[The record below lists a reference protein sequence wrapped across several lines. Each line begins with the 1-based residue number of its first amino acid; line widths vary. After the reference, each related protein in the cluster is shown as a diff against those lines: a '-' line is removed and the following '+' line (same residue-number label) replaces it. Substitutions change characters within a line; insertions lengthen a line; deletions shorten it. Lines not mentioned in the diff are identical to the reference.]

1 MRDRLLALLALLLLC
16 AVLLD
21 WLFPLPPSLFP
32 PFSKVVYFR
41 DGRVARVFLTPDDK
55 LRIRVKV
62 EKLPDHVKKA
72 FIAAEDRWFY
82 YHPGVN
88 PLAVIRAL
96 ADNIRAGRIVSG
108 ASTITMQ
115 IVRIAEPRP
124 RTLLS
129 KIKEAL
135 RALQLELHFN
145 KDDLLEIYL
154 NIAPFG
160 GNIEGVAAASLA
172 YFGITPDRLSLSQ
185 AATLAALPR
194 MPSKLA
200 PGRDVEAL
208 RRERDRVLR
217 RMCRAGFINRQ
228 ALLKALK
235 DPVPSRRLPLPF
247 LAPHASRWVA
257 QSFPLRDNLRTTLD
271 YHIQKAVE
279 EITRSYHRS
288 FLEERGIKNVSVV
301 VIDART
307 MEIVALVGS
316 QDFFSRE
323 GGQVLGFLA
332 KRSPGSALKPFLYA
346 LAFEKG
352 LINMQT
358 LLMDVPVSFGSYS
371 PRNYN
376 DYYRGMVRA
385 GRALALS
392 LNVPAVLLLR
402 KVGMDEFL
410 WLLLRLGFE
419 LKDSS
424 RYGLSLIL
432 GGCGVSLLEL
442 TSAYAVFPSMG
453 LYRRPRILL
462 DQPAAVPERIFSPG
476 TCYMISQVL
485 SDHSR
490 PDMPSGWE
498 GFSEGLRIA
507 WKTGTSYGRKDAWAI
522 GYTPRYVVGVWAG
535 NFTGE
540 GIAELAG
547 AEVAA
552 PLLFR
557 LFQLLEG
564 NRTPLWFR
572 RPRDLIAVDV
582 CALSGML
589 PGPHCPER
597 KTALVLSK
605 RVFTRRCTFH
615 RSYPVDPVSG
625 YRLCPELEAEL
636 AHQRR
641 VFVVFPSRTVT
652 WLLSRG
658 IRVSLP
664 PPLHPA
670 CQSAAAGPSP
680 KVLSPTDGANFFL
693 QQDLPPERQRIPL
706 LASAAPDAERV
717 YWFVDDRMVASSS
730 PFRPFWLLPEP
741 GGHTIYCVD
750 SQGRTSRP
758 VRIVIINSYENF
770 GGER

>member
-1 MRDRLLALLALLLLC
+1 MRERLLAFLAFGLIS
-16 AVLLD
+16 VVVLD
-21 WLFPLPPSLFP
+21 WLFPLPSSLFP

-41 DGRVARVFLTPDDK
+41 DGRVARVFLTPDEK
-55 LRIRVKV
+55 LRIKVKV
-62 EKLPDHVKKA
+62 EELPDHVKKA

-88 PLAVIRAL
+88 PFAVIRAL
-96 ADNIRAGRIVSG
+96 VDNLKAGRIVSG

-124 RTLLS
+124 RTFVS

-145 KDDLLEIYL
+145 KDELLEIYL

-160 GNIEGVAAASLA
+160 RNIEGVAAASLA
-172 YFGITPDRLSLSQ
+172 YFGTTPDQLSLSQ
-185 AATLAALPR
+185 AAVLAALPR

-200 PGRDVEAL
+200 PGKNARAL
-208 RRERDRVLR
+208 RKERDRVLR
-217 RMCRAGFINRQ
+217 RMLRAGFIDRQ
-228 ALLKALK
+228 TFLNALK
-235 DPVPSRRLPLPF
+235 DPVPEGRRPLPF
-247 LAPHASRWVA
+247 FAPHASQWVVQA
-257 QSFPLRDNLRTTLD
+257 FPFKDNLRTTLD
-271 YHIQKAVE
+271 YHLQKAVE
-279 EITRSYHRS
+279 RITHSYHS
-288 FLEERGIKNVSVV
+288 GFLEERGIKNVSVV
-301 VIDART
+301 VMDARSR
-307 MEIVALVGS
+307 EILALVGS
-316 QDFFSRE
+316 QDFFSKE

-358 LLMDVPVSFGSYS
+358 LIMDVPVKFGSYS
-371 PRNYN
+371 PHNYN

-392 LNVPAVLLLR
+392 LNVPAVLLL
-402 KVGMDEFL
+402 KKTGMDEFL
-410 WLLLRLGFE
+410 WLLLQLGFD
-419 LKDSS
+419 LKDSR

-442 TSAYAVFPSMG
+442 TSAYSVFPSMG
-453 LYRRPRILL
+453 LYMRPRILL
-462 DQPAAVPERIFSPG
+462 DQPEAKPERIFSPG

-498 GFSEGLRIA
+498 GFSGGVRIA

-522 GYTPRYVVGVWAG
+522 GYSPRYVVGVWVG

-540 GIAELAG
+540 GVAELAG
-547 AEVAA
+547 ADVAA

-557 LFQLLEG
+557 IFQLLEG
-564 NRTPLWFR
+564 NKQPLWFR

-589 PGPHCPER
+589 PGPYCPER
-597 KTALVLSK
+597 KEAWVLSK
-605 RVFTRRCTFH
+605 RVFTERCTLH

-625 YRLCPELEAEL
+625 YRLCPELEA
-636 AHQRR
+636 R
-641 VFVVFPSRTVT
+641 VPHRQMLFVVFPSRTIT

-670 CQSAAAGPSP
+670 CQTLSAGASP
-680 KVLSPTDGANFFL
+680 KILSPTEGANFFL
-693 QQDLPPERQRIPL
+693 QQGLPTERQKIPL
-706 LASAAPDAERV
+706 LASVAPDAEKV
-717 YWFVDDRMVASSS
+717 YWFVDDRLVASTS
-730 PFRPFWLLPEP
+730 PYRPYWLMPLP
-741 GGHTIYCVD
+741 GSHTIYCVD
-750 SQGRTSRP
+750 SQGRTSKP
-758 VRIVIINSYENF
+758 VRIVIINSYEDF
-770 GGER
+770 GGTK